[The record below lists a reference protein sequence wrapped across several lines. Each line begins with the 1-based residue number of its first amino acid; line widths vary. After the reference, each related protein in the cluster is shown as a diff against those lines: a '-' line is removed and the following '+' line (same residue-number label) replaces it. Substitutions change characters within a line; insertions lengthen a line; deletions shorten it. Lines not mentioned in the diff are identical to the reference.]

1 MLGDVVLPFP
11 LSRNKAPAASRATAP
26 GCGLRSAPE
35 PVPHALAP
43 GAQPVCRAHRFPPR
57 CPERG
62 PTDRPTPTPP
72 GSRLPRPGPA
82 RPLRPPV
89 RPGRAAIRGA
99 SRLGAE
105 PAEGSGRA
113 MPAQV
118 PVTFE
123 DVAVYF
129 SPEEWAELEEWQR
142 ELYRDVMM
150 ENYELVASLGSVG
163 LKPKA
168 PARKAKREKAP
179 CVWDH
184 QYSRA
189 KVLMLPAQGND
200 TPNQEPVTFEEV
212 AVYLTTEEWKELKDW
227 QRELYQD
234 VMKENYELVT
244 SVGDT
249 VEKPEIVSRLERGEE
264 PYNLRETHVPGPHG
278 TDAVTLRPSLQGR
291 QRLEPAGPGEFPGG
305 QTGGSLA
312 SKDTTGPY
320 LGGGTR
326 GAEEEGMRREE
337 EPAGL
342 DQSEMLTERDTARVS
357 LGLAGTGA
365 SGRPVRNGHYEP
377 AWGERRVR
385 DSPASAEPQS
395 NGAPGRSRPA
405 PESQGGSVGTGAVT
419 VTPIA
424 EGPCGGSTGQWGKPT
439 EEHATPVGGRPYE
452 RGEDFGSQ
460 ASLAKHARAGAFPCS
475 QCGKAFSS
483 KGSVLRHL
491 KLHSEE
497 KPHGCAE
504 CGRRFRTKQTFLSH
518 QRVHTG
524 ERPFACH
531 QCGRSF
537 TRKENLVRHQETHVH
552 KEPHTCPECGKS
564 FLHEGSLLLHRRAH
578 SGARPFP
585 CAHCGKSFN
594 WKTNLTTHLRS
605 HAEEQPSAC
614 SQCGQVFSDRGDLLR
629 HQRAHA
635 GGGLPTAYGNGETF
649 SEFLQIHEMLISR
662 THARKPLGALTK
674 YK

>member
-1 MLGDVVLPFP
+1 
-11 LSRNKAPAASRATAP
+11 
-26 GCGLRSAPE
+26 
-35 PVPHALAP
+35 
-43 GAQPVCRAHRFPPR
+43 
-57 CPERG
+57 
-62 PTDRPTPTPP
+62 
-72 GSRLPRPGPA
+72 
-82 RPLRPPV
+82 
-89 RPGRAAIRGA
+89 
-99 SRLGAE
+99 
-105 PAEGSGRA
+105 

-129 SPEEWAELEEWQR
+129 SPEEWAALAEWQR

-150 ENYELVASLGSVG
+150 ENYELVASLGSAG
-163 LKPKA
+163 PRPKA
-168 PARKAKREKAP
+168 SARKAKREKAP
-179 CVWDH
+179 YVWDH

-200 TPNQEPVTFEEV
+200 APKQVRPAPEPVTFEEV

-264 PYNLRETHVPGPHG
+264 PYDPRERHVPGPHG
-278 TDAVTLRPSLQGR
+278 MA
-291 QRLEPAGPGEFPGG
+291 
-305 QTGGSLA
+305 
-312 SKDTTGPY
+312 
-320 LGGGTR
+320 GGGTR
-326 GAEEEGMRREE
+326 GPEEEETRREE

-342 DQSEMLTERDTARVS
+342 DPSEMLTGRDVARVS
-357 LGLAGTGA
+357 RGSAGTGA
-365 SGRPVRNGHYEP
+365 SASRSQRKGHPGQGRPVGNGQDE
-377 AWGERRVR
+377 ALWGERQAR
-385 DSPASAEPQS
+385 DCPASAEPQS
-395 NGAPGRSRPA
+395 NGAPERPRPV
-405 PESQGGSVGTGAVT
+405 PENQGGRVGTGAVPP
-419 VTPIA
+419 TPTA
-424 EGPCGGSTGQWGKPT
+424 EGLCVGSIGQGGKPT
-439 EEHATPVGGRPYE
+439 AEPAAPGGGGPHKC
-452 RGEDFGSQ
+452 GECGKGFGSQ
-460 ASLAKHARAGAFPCS
+460 ASLARHRRQHAGAGAFPCS
-475 QCGKAFSS
+475 QCGKAFSN
-483 KGSVLRHL
+483 KANLLRHL
-491 KLHSEE
+491 KLHSGE
-497 KPHGCAE
+497 KPYGCAE

-524 ERPFACH
+524 EKPFACR

-585 CAHCGKSFN
+585 CAHCSKSFN

-605 HAEEQPSAC
+605 HAGEQPSAC
-614 SQCGQVFSDRGDLLR
+614 HQGGQRFGDRGDLLR

-635 GGGLPTAYGNGETF
+635 GGGLPTGYGNGETF